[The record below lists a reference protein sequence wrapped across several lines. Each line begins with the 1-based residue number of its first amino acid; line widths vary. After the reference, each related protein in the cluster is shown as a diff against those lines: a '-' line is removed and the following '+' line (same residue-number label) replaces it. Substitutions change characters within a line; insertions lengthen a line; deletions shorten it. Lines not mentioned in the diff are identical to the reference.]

1 LFFILNVLFS
11 FTKLPTHYLRAKN
24 LTFGSRGSHKGVFE
38 GIVGFIYVQLINHQ
52 KKENIMKKVL
62 FTALLVCAFLT
73 VAIGGA
79 TAETLSLLTWK
90 GYSPKNLVEKFEKET
105 GIEVK
110 ATYTNNEEM
119 IAKLR
124 ATRGAGFDLA
134 QPSQDRISS
143 VQAKYKIYQP
153 IDLSKVKT
161 SQIISSM
168 LEAVKK
174 NTMVNGKAHAVP
186 FCWGTSGLVVNR
198 KYAPKASDYSDL
210 MNAFYKGRISYRLKR
225 PTLIALAF
233 AMGDDPFAK
242 YSDANAYEALI
253 EKVGRSMIDAK
264 GFVKSYWTNGDALL
278 QSMRSGEVHL
288 AMAWDNGGWKL
299 HEENPDIDFLPPRS
313 GALGWID
320 TFAIPAK
327 AKNLD
332 AAYKWINFML
342 RPENA
347 AIFTNIEKYG
357 TASNGAV
364 KFTNASVRGNFERC
378 FPQEAIDN
386 IKWYPPVPAKL
397 EAIEGKILDKVKA
410 AR

>member
-1 LFFILNVLFS
+1 
-11 FTKLPTHYLRAKN
+11 
-24 LTFGSRGSHKGVFE
+24 
-38 GIVGFIYVQLINHQ
+38 
-52 KKENIMKKVL
+52 MKKVL
-62 FTALLVCAFLT
+62 FTALLVCAFLI